1 MLKKIVHIVKVT
13 QRGQKIQF
21 QIKLPQDAK
30 RILDLKVTAN
40 PGYKKQDRE
49 TSFFPI
55 EVGWIWL
62 RLSEL
67 RDVFFCDSIK
77 LNKQNYNQTLIN
89 HKPIN
94 DFGNGSFWTQGK
106 QEENFDIT
114 AELDTNL
121 LEGYYIDRYPK
132 REENE
137 YLVRIYLTIETD

>member
-21 QIKLPQDAK
+21 QIKLPQNAK
-30 RILDLKVTAN
+30 RIIDLKVTAN
-40 PGYKKQDRE
+40 PGFKILEND
-49 TSFFPI
+49 SVFFPL

-77 LNKQNYNQTLIN
+77 QNKQSYNQTFIN

-94 DFGNGSFWTQGK
+94 DFDNGSFWTQGK
-106 QEENFDIT
+106 QESNFDLI
-114 AELDTNL
+114 ALLDTNL

-137 YLVRIYLTIETD
+137 YLVRIYLTIEI